1 MSSYRGLAADADN
14 LYVSQSDGIVVALRQ
29 RDGSEMWRNQKLKLR
44 RLSAPVLTSTAVVVA
59 DYQGYVHWL
68 DKTTGELVAREH
80 ITKERVTNT
89 PAAIDDTV
97 VVMTDGGKMAA
108 YRANP
113 AAGARGACVQVC
125 GQARSRTGAGAEP
138 RAPSRR
144 RPERRGTCAGSTYVA
159 RGTAGFAARR
169 SSALTVGNVLPVV
182 ALIGRPNVGKST
194 LFNAMTGTRDA
205 LVADLPGLTRDRQY
219 GFARRTEV
227 PCIVVDTGG
236 LVENA
241 DVIESLMIAQTE
253 RAISE
258 ADRLIVLVDGRAG
271 VTPQDQFVA
280 QLARRSGKPMFL
292 AVNKT
297 EGFDHDMA
305 VADFH
310 QLGLGEPLPIAAAHD
325 QGVISLLETVLEG
338 LTPDPQ
344 DGPEITG
351 IKVAVIGRP
360 NVGKSTLIN
369 RLLGE
374 DRMVAFDQ
382 PGTTRD
388 AVLVPFER
396 DGERYTL
403 IDTAGLRRR
412 SRVEEVVEKFS
423 VIKTLQAIETSHVA
437 VVVMDAHDT
446 VAEQDASLLGTVIEQ
461 GRAVVLAVNKWDN
474 IPTEQRDLIRQQVQQ
489 RLQFADFAP
498 LHFIS
503 ARHGSGVGE
512 LFAAVRKVYAAAT
525 RDMSTPELTRVL
537 EAAIESHQ
545 PPLVSGRRIKLRYAH
560 QGGRNPPVVV
570 IHGNQTDRVPDAYRR
585 YLVNVYRKAFDL
597 MGTPVRVTFRGDENP
612 YAGKRNPL
620 TPRQV
625 RKRKRLVQ
633 RNKR

>member
-1 MSSYRGLAADADN
+1 M
-14 LYVSQSDGIVVALRQ
+14 
-29 RDGSEMWRNQKLKLR
+29 
-44 RLSAPVLTSTAVVVA
+44 
-59 DYQGYVHWL
+59 
-68 DKTTGELVAREH
+68 
-80 ITKERVTNT
+80 
-89 PAAIDDTV
+89 
-97 VVMTDGGKMAA
+97 
-108 YRANP
+108 
-113 AAGARGACVQVC
+113 
-125 GQARSRTGAGAEP
+125 
-138 RAPSRR
+138 
-144 RPERRGTCAGSTYVA
+144 
-159 RGTAGFAARR
+159 
-169 SSALTVGNVLPVV
+169 LPVV

-219 GFARRTEV
+219 GFARRTDV

-241 DVIESLMIAQTE
+241 EMIEGLMVQQTE
-253 RAISE
+253 RAIAE
-258 ADRLIVLVDGRAG
+258 ADRIIILVDGRAG

-280 QLARRSGKPMFL
+280 QLARRSGKPLIL

-297 EGFDHDMA
+297 EGFDPDVA
-305 VADFH
+305 VSDFH
-310 QLGLGEPLPIAAAHD
+310 GLGLGEPHPIAAAHD
-325 QGVISLLETVLEG
+325 QGVISLLEAALEG
-338 LTPDPQ
+338 LEPDPA
-344 DGPEITG
+344 DGPEMTG

-374 DRMVAFDQ
+374 NRMVAFDQ

-403 IDTAGLRRR
+403 IDTAGVRRK
-412 SRVEEVVEKFS
+412 SKVEEAVEKFS
-423 VIKTLQAIETSHVA
+423 VIKTLQAIESAHVV

-446 VAEQDASLLGTVIEQ
+446 VADQDATLLGTVIEQ
-461 GRAVVLAVNKWDN
+461 GRALVLAVNKWDN
-474 IPTEQRDLIRQQVQQ
+474 VPTEQRDLIRQQVEQ
-489 RLQFADFAP
+489 RLEFASFAP

-512 LFAAVRKVYAAAT
+512 LFATVRKVYAAAT
-525 RDMSTPELTRVL
+525 RDMATPELTRVL
-537 EAAIESHQ
+537 EAAVESH
-545 PPLVSGRRIKLRYAH
+545 PPKVIAGRRIKLRYAH
-560 QGGRNPPVVV
+560 QGGQNPPIIVV
-570 IHGNQTDRVPDAYRR
+570 HGNQTDHVPEAYRR
-585 YLVNVYRKAFDL
+585 YLVNVFRKAFELD
-597 MGTPVRVTFRGDENP
+597 GTPVRVIFKGEDNP

-625 RKRKRLVQ
+625 RKRKRLIQ

>member
-1 MSSYRGLAADADN
+1 ML
-14 LYVSQSDGIVVALRQ
+14 
-29 RDGSEMWRNQKLKLR
+29 
-44 RLSAPVLTSTAVVVA
+44 PVL
-59 DYQGYVHWL
+59 
-68 DKTTGELVAREH
+68 
-80 ITKERVTNT
+80 
-89 PAAIDDTV
+89 
-97 VVMTDGGKMAA
+97 
-108 YRANP
+108 
-113 AAGARGACVQVC
+113 
-125 GQARSRTGAGAEP
+125 
-138 RAPSRR
+138 
-144 RPERRGTCAGSTYVA
+144 
-159 RGTAGFAARR
+159 
-169 SSALTVGNVLPVV
+169 

-219 GFARRTEV
+219 GFARRTDV

-241 DVIESLMIAQTE
+241 GVIESLMIAQTE
-253 RAISE
+253 RAIAE
-258 ADRLIVLVDGRAG
+258 ADRLIVIVDGRAG
-271 VTPQDQFVA
+271 VTPQDEFVA
-280 QLARRSGKPMFL
+280 QLARRSSKPVLL

-297 EGFDHDMA
+297 EGFDHDIA

-310 QLGLGEPLPIAAAHD
+310 QLALGEPHPIAAAHD
-325 QGVISLLETVLEG
+325 QGVVSLLEAALEG

-344 DGPEITG
+344 DGPEMTG

-369 RLLGE
+369 
-374 DRMVAFDQ
+374 RMVAFDQ

-403 IDTAGLRRR
+403 IDTAGVRRR
-412 SRVEEVVEKFS
+412 ARVEETVEKFS
-423 VIKTLQAIETSHVA
+423 VIKTLQAIESAHVV
-437 VVVMDAHDT
+437 VVVMDAHDA
-446 VAEQDASLLGTVIEQ
+446 VAEQDASLLGAVIDR
-461 GRAVVLAVNKWDN
+461 GRALVLAINKWDN
-474 IPTEQRDLIRQQVQQ
+474 IPGEQRDLIRSQVEQ

-498 LHFIS
+498 LHFVS

-512 LFAAVRKVYAAAT
+512 LFAAVRQIYAAAT
-525 RDMSTPELTRVL
+525 REMSTPELTRVL

-560 QGGRNPPVVV
+560 QGGRNPPVIV
-570 IHGNQTDRVPDAYRR
+570 IHGNQTDHVPDAYRR

-597 MGTPVRVTFRGDENP
+597 QGTPVRVAFRGDDNP

-625 RKRKRLVQ
+625 RKRKRLIQ

>member
-1 MSSYRGLAADADN
+1 L
-14 LYVSQSDGIVVALRQ
+14 
-29 RDGSEMWRNQKLKLR
+29 
-44 RLSAPVLTSTAVVVA
+44 
-59 DYQGYVHWL
+59 
-68 DKTTGELVAREH
+68 
-80 ITKERVTNT
+80 
-89 PAAIDDTV
+89 
-97 VVMTDGGKMAA
+97 
-108 YRANP
+108 
-113 AAGARGACVQVC
+113 
-125 GQARSRTGAGAEP
+125 
-138 RAPSRR
+138 
-144 RPERRGTCAGSTYVA
+144 
-159 RGTAGFAARR
+159 
-169 SSALTVGNVLPVV
+169 LPVI

-194 LFNAMTGTRDA
+194 LFNSMTGTRDA

-219 GFARRTEV
+219 GFARRTDV

-241 DVIESLMIAQTE
+241 DAIESLMIAQTD

-258 ADRLIVLVDGRAG
+258 ADRLIVIVDGRAG

-280 QLARRSGKPMFL
+280 RLAHRSGKPVFL

-297 EGFDHDMA
+297 EGFDADIA

-310 QLGLGEPLPIAAAHD
+310 GLGLGEPLPIAAEHN
-325 QGVISLLETVLEG
+325 QGVISLLETVLAG
-338 LTPDPQ
+338 LLPDPQ

-369 RLLGE
+369 RILGE
-374 DRMVAFDQ
+374 NRMVAFDQ

-396 DGERYTL
+396 DGEHYTL
-403 IDTAGLRRR
+403 IDTAGVRRR
-412 SRVEEVVEKFS
+412 AKVEDAVEKFS
-423 VIKTLQAIETSHVA
+423 VIKTLQAIESAHV
-437 VVVMDAHDT
+437 VVAVMDAQDN

-461 GRAVVLAVNKWDN
+461 GRALVVAINKWDN
-474 IPTEQRDLIRQQVQQ
+474 IPTEQRDLIRQQIEQ
-489 RLQFADFAP
+489 RIPFADFAP

-512 LFAAVRKVYAAAT
+512 LFASIKSAFAAAM
-525 RDMSTPELTRVL
+525 RDMTTPHLTRVL
-537 EAAIESHQ
+537 EGAMESH
-545 PPLVSGRRIKLRYAH
+545 PPPVVRGRRIKLRYAH
-560 QGGRNPPVVV
+560 QGGRNPPVIV
-570 IHGNQTDRVPDAYRR
+570 IHGNQTEHIPEAYRR

-597 MGTPVRVTFRGDENP
+597 MGTPVRVIFRGEENP
-612 YAGKRNPL
+612 CAGKKNPL

-625 RKRKRLVQ
+625 RKRKRLIQ

>member
-1 MSSYRGLAADADN
+1 
-14 LYVSQSDGIVVALRQ
+14 
-29 RDGSEMWRNQKLKLR
+29 
-44 RLSAPVLTSTAVVVA
+44 
-59 DYQGYVHWL
+59 
-68 DKTTGELVAREH
+68 
-80 ITKERVTNT
+80 
-89 PAAIDDTV
+89 
-97 VVMTDGGKMAA
+97 
-108 YRANP
+108 
-113 AAGARGACVQVC
+113 
-125 GQARSRTGAGAEP
+125 
-138 RAPSRR
+138 
-144 RPERRGTCAGSTYVA
+144 
-159 RGTAGFAARR
+159 
-169 SSALTVGNVLPVV
+169 VLPVL

-219 GFARRTEV
+219 GFARRTDV

-236 LVENA
+236 LVEHA
-241 DVIESLMIAQTE
+241 DEIEALMIAQTD
-253 RAISE
+253 RAIAE

-271 VTPQDQFVA
+271 LTPQDRFVA
-280 QLARRSGKPMFL
+280 QLARRSGKPVIL

-297 EGFDHDMA
+297 EGFDQDIAA
-305 VADFH
+305 VEFH
-310 QLGLGEPLPIAAAHD
+310 ALGLGEPQPISAAHD
-325 QGVISLLETVLEG
+325 QGVISLLETALAG

-344 DGPEITG
+344 DGPEMTG

-374 DRMVAFDQ
+374 NRMVAFDQ

-403 IDTAGLRRR
+403 IDTAGVRRKAR
-412 SRVEEVVEKFS
+412 ALDAVEKFS
-423 VIKTLQAIETSHVA
+423 VIKTLQAIETAHVA
-437 VVVMDAHDT
+437 VVVMDAQDT

-461 GRAVVLAVNKWDN
+461 GRALVIAVNKWDN
-474 IPTEQRDLIRQQVQQ
+474 IPTEQRDLIRQQIEQ
-489 RLQFADFAP
+489 RIPFADFAP

-512 LFAAVRKVYAAAT
+512 LFASVRSVYAAAVREMT
-525 RDMSTPELTRVL
+525 TPELTRVL
-537 EAAIESHQ
+537 GAAIESH
-545 PPLVSGRRIKLRYAH
+545 PPPVVRGRRIKLRYAH
-560 QGGRNPPVVV
+560 QGGRNPPIVV
-570 IHGNQTDRVPDAYRR
+570 IHGNQTEHIPEAYRR

-597 MGTPVRVTFRGDENP
+597 AGTPVRVLFRGEENP
-612 YAGKRNPL
+612 FAGKRNPL

-625 RKRKRLVQ
+625 RKRKRLIQ

>member
-1 MSSYRGLAADADN
+1 M
-14 LYVSQSDGIVVALRQ
+14 
-29 RDGSEMWRNQKLKLR
+29 
-44 RLSAPVLTSTAVVVA
+44 
-59 DYQGYVHWL
+59 
-68 DKTTGELVAREH
+68 
-80 ITKERVTNT
+80 
-89 PAAIDDTV
+89 
-97 VVMTDGGKMAA
+97 
-108 YRANP
+108 
-113 AAGARGACVQVC
+113 
-125 GQARSRTGAGAEP
+125 
-138 RAPSRR
+138 
-144 RPERRGTCAGSTYVA
+144 
-159 RGTAGFAARR
+159 
-169 SSALTVGNVLPVV
+169 LPVV

-219 GFARRTEV
+219 GFARRTDV

-241 DVIESLMIAQTE
+241 EMIEGLMVQQTE
-253 RAISE
+253 RAIAE
-258 ADRLIVLVDGRAG
+258 ADRIIILVDDRAG

-280 QLARRSGKPMFL
+280 QLARRSGKPLIL

-297 EGFDHDMA
+297 EGFDPDVA
-305 VADFH
+305 VSDFH
-310 QLGLGEPLPIAAAHD
+310 GLGLGEPHPIAAAHD
-325 QGVISLLETVLEG
+325 QGVISLLEAALEG
-338 LTPDPQ
+338 LTPDPA
-344 DGPEITG
+344 DGPEMTG

-374 DRMVAFDQ
+374 NRMVAFDQ

-403 IDTAGLRRR
+403 IDTAGVRRK
-412 SRVEEVVEKFS
+412 SKVEETVEKFS
-423 VIKTLQAIETSHVA
+423 VIKTLQAIESAHVV

-446 VAEQDASLLGTVIEQ
+446 VADQDASLLGTVIEQ
-461 GRAVVLAVNKWDN
+461 GRALVLAVNKWDN
-474 IPTEQRDLIRQQVQQ
+474 IPTEQRDLIRQQVEM
-489 RLQFADFAP
+489 RLEFAAFAP

-512 LFAAVRKVYAAAT
+512 LFATVRKVYAAAI
-525 RDMSTPELTRVL
+525 RDMATPELTRVL
-537 EAAIESHQ
+537 EAAVESH
-545 PPLVSGRRIKLRYAH
+545 PPKVVAGRRIKLRYAH
-560 QGGRNPPVVV
+560 QGGQNPPIIVV
-570 IHGNQTDRVPDAYRR
+570 HGNQTDHVPEAYRR
-585 YLVNVYRKAFDL
+585 YLVNVFRKAFDL
-597 MGTPVRVTFRGDENP
+597 DGTPVRVIFKGEENP

-625 RKRKRLVQ
+625 RKRKRLIQ

>member
-1 MSSYRGLAADADN
+1 M
-14 LYVSQSDGIVVALRQ
+14 
-29 RDGSEMWRNQKLKLR
+29 
-44 RLSAPVLTSTAVVVA
+44 
-59 DYQGYVHWL
+59 
-68 DKTTGELVAREH
+68 
-80 ITKERVTNT
+80 
-89 PAAIDDTV
+89 
-97 VVMTDGGKMAA
+97 
-108 YRANP
+108 
-113 AAGARGACVQVC
+113 
-125 GQARSRTGAGAEP
+125 
-138 RAPSRR
+138 
-144 RPERRGTCAGSTYVA
+144 
-159 RGTAGFAARR
+159 
-169 SSALTVGNVLPVV
+169 LPVV

-258 ADRLIVLVDGRAG
+258 ADRLVVLVDGRAG

-297 EGFDHDMA
+297 EGFDQDMA

-310 QLGLGEPLPIAAAHD
+310 QLGLGEPIAISAAHD
-325 QGVISLLETVLEG
+325 QGVISLLETVLAG

-344 DGPEITG
+344 DGPEMHG

-374 DRMVAFDQ
+374 NRMVAFDQ

-403 IDTAGLRRR
+403 IDTAGVRRR
-412 SRVEEVVEKFS
+412 SRVEESVE
-423 VIKTLQAIETSHVA
+423 TLQAIETAHV
-437 VVVMDAHDT
+437 VIVVMDAHDN

-461 GRAVVLAVNKWDN
+461 GRALILAVNKWDN
-474 IPTEQRDLIRQQVQQ
+474 IPMEQRDLIRQQIEQ

-512 LFAAVRKVYAAAT
+512 LFAAVRSVYAAAM

-570 IHGNQTDRVPDAYRR
+570 IHGNQTDHVPDAYRR
-585 YLVNVYRKAFDL
+585 YLVNVFRKAFNL
-597 MGTPVRVTFRGDENP
+597 MGTPVRVAFRGDDNP
-612 YAGKRNPL
+612 YAGKRNVI
-620 TPRQV
+620 TPRQA
-625 RKRKRLVQ
+625 RSRKRLIQ

>member
-1 MSSYRGLAADADN
+1 M
-14 LYVSQSDGIVVALRQ
+14 
-29 RDGSEMWRNQKLKLR
+29 
-44 RLSAPVLTSTAVVVA
+44 
-59 DYQGYVHWL
+59 
-68 DKTTGELVAREH
+68 
-80 ITKERVTNT
+80 
-89 PAAIDDTV
+89 
-97 VVMTDGGKMAA
+97 
-108 YRANP
+108 
-113 AAGARGACVQVC
+113 
-125 GQARSRTGAGAEP
+125 
-138 RAPSRR
+138 
-144 RPERRGTCAGSTYVA
+144 
-159 RGTAGFAARR
+159 
-169 SSALTVGNVLPVV
+169 LPVV

-369 RLLGE
+369 RLLGD

>member
-1 MSSYRGLAADADN
+1 M
-14 LYVSQSDGIVVALRQ
+14 
-29 RDGSEMWRNQKLKLR
+29 
-44 RLSAPVLTSTAVVVA
+44 
-59 DYQGYVHWL
+59 
-68 DKTTGELVAREH
+68 
-80 ITKERVTNT
+80 
-89 PAAIDDTV
+89 
-97 VVMTDGGKMAA
+97 
-108 YRANP
+108 
-113 AAGARGACVQVC
+113 
-125 GQARSRTGAGAEP
+125 
-138 RAPSRR
+138 
-144 RPERRGTCAGSTYVA
+144 
-159 RGTAGFAARR
+159 
-169 SSALTVGNVLPVV
+169 LPVV

-236 LVENA
+236 LVENPEM
-241 DVIESLMIAQTE
+241 IESLMVQQTE
-253 RAISE
+253 RAIAE
-258 ADRLIVLVDGRAG
+258 ADRLIILVDGRAG

-280 QLARRSGKPMFL
+280 QLARRSGKPLWL

-297 EGFDHDMA
+297 EGFDPDVA
-305 VADFH
+305 VSDFH
-310 QLGLGEPLPIAAAHD
+310 GLGLGEPIPVAAAHD
-325 QGVISLLETVLEG
+325 QGVIYLLETVLEG
-338 LTPDPQ
+338 MKPDPS
-344 DGPEITG
+344 DGPEMTG

-374 DRMVAFDQ
+374 NRMVAFDQ

-403 IDTAGLRRR
+403 IDTAGVRRK
-412 SRVEEVVEKFS
+412 SKVEEAVEKFS
-423 VIKTLQAIETSHVA
+423 VIKTLQAIESAHVV

-461 GRAVVLAVNKWDN
+461 GRALVLAVNKWDN
-474 IPTEQRDLIRQQVQQ
+474 IPTEQRDLIRQQVEQ
-489 RLQFADFAP
+489 RLEFASFAP

-512 LFAAVRKVYAAAT
+512 LFQTVRQVYAAAT
-525 RDMSTPELTRVL
+525 RDMATPELTRVL
-537 EAAIESHQ
+537 EAAVESH
-545 PPLVSGRRIKLRYAH
+545 PPKVIAGRRIKLRYAH
-560 QGGRNPPVVV
+560 QGGQNPPIIVV
-570 IHGNQTDRVPDAYRR
+570 HGNQTDHIPEAYRR
-585 YLVNVYRKAFDL
+585 YLVNVFRKAFDL
-597 MGTPVRVTFRGDENP
+597 QGTPVRVIFKGEDNP

-625 RKRKRLVQ
+625 RKRKRLIQ
-633 RNKR
+633 RNKRD